1 MAKAN
6 WRSSILVALFVLG
19 MATTP
24 RAAVADEDIP
34 PLRTKEKMQTIFI
47 SLMDIMVAPVPYIS
61 SIPINRPFTAI
72 GFVVRARAS
81 PDAEVLAEFARHAM
95 EVRLGELGVS
105 EQIHVSSSVGPFAPA
120 SPPEGVRY
128 CDMLS
133 VTFSFNAAAHDV
145 DGRSVFVIA
154 ADMIARQPASEED
167 ATGEWQCLK
176 DTSAPDGMMQV
187 GPRVAVVGQ
196 GELAAT
202 HQSRALI
209 LSFIDSMIVP
219 RIVRTNKTATETFKS
234 WARDGN

>member
-19 MATTP
+19 MAATL
-24 RAAVADEDIP
+24 RAAAADEDIP
-34 PLRTKEKMQTIFI
+34 PLHTKEKMQTIFI

-72 GFVVRARAS
+72 GFAVRGRTS

-95 EVRLGELGVS
+95 EVRLEELGVS
-105 EQIHVSSSVGPFAPA
+105 QQIHITSSVDPI
-120 SPPEGVRY
+120 SPGWPPTGTPY

-154 ADMIARQPASEED
+154 ADMIARQPASEEV
-167 ATGEWQCLK
+167 AAGEWQCMK

-196 GELAAT
+196 GELAAM
-202 HQSRALI
+202 HQSQALI

-219 RIVRTNKTATETFKS
+219 RIVRTNKTATETFRS